1 VGSGPGGRGSPIL
14 HGWWLWGAGGSQA
27 AVGHRTELLAVPSLL
42 HCRAAL
48 QSHHD
53 FLGCGCS
60 IAALP
65 GPPGLFFRAQ
75 ITLEIEAIKQLR
87 EPPPHGSLHGLS
99 SFVCG
104 NFPSWCTDSASLRGA
119 GSC

>member
-1 VGSGPGGRGSPIL
+1 MLQGPRAAAWPCGSRCAARPGGTGRSWEGCREVTEVGSGPGGRGSPIL

-53 FLGCGCS
+53 FLGCG
-60 IAALP
+60 
-65 GPPGLFFRAQ
+65 
-75 ITLEIEAIKQLR
+75 
-87 EPPPHGSLHGLS
+87 
-99 SFVCG
+99 
-104 NFPSWCTDSASLRGA
+104 
-119 GSC
+119 